1 MVTQQIISLGLT
13 QFIDFTAKGSSARLS
28 MVRKIKYQD
37 EYHPAFDYWKI
48 LRESIIHLHQEN
60 LSVRYLD
67 SIIENVDEKK
77 RKNYTIAIRQ
87 YKKFLKNKEIQY
99 FNPGKSFWTYDNLA
113 IRSTPELGL
122 TIDGIP
128 HVIKLYF
135 KGKNEKVDKR
145 NAKTAATLLQS
156 SNFENPLNENI
167 KYSIL
172 NIDKNNLISN
182 TTISADTILTL
193 ESEANQFLYLW
204 NKV

>member
-1 MVTQQIISLGLT
+1 MVSQQTVSLGLT

-28 MVRKIKYQD
+28 MVKKIKYQD

-48 LRESIIHLHQEN
+48 LRESIISFHQEN
-60 LSVRYLD
+60 LSTRYLD

-77 RKNYTIAIRQ
+77 RKNYALAIRQ

-156 SNFENPLNENI
+156 SNFENPLVENI